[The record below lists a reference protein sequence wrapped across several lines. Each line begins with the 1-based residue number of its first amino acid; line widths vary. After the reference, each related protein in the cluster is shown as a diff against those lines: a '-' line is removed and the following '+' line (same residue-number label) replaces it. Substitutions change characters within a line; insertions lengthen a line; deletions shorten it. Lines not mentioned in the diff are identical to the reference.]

1 MKAAGDR
8 LDLFHVS
15 IDKGSIYMRY
25 NVVNHILWSFYQV
38 YIEINLFHL
47 SQASLSTFQISF
59 KNDFGYSTF
68 SFSENFST
76 LVFSIG

>member
-1 MKAAGDR
+1 MKAAGGTGWTCFTF
-8 LDLFHVS
+8 LLIKAVF
-15 IDKGSIYMRY
+15 YMKY

-59 KNDFGYSTF
+59 KNDFGY
-68 SFSENFST
+68 
-76 LVFSIG
+76 LYV